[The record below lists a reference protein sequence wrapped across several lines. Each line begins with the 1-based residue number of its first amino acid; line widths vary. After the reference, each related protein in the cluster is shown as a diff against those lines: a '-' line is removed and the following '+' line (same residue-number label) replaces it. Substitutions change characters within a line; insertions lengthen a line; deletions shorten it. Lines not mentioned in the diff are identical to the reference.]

1 MKSASEQTR
10 SEVCNSWI
18 SESQKKP
25 LLNLI
30 KEKSTWSPAAE
41 ETFALA
47 SLASDSE
54 QQEQNNRSKEK
65 ENPIL
70 PADGL
75 LQVTFLQKM
84 KNRFSSRNLQLQDT

>member
-1 MKSASEQTR
+1 
-10 SEVCNSWI
+10 
-18 SESQKKP
+18 
-25 LLNLI
+25 
-30 KEKSTWSPAAE
+30 
-41 ETFALA
+41 LA